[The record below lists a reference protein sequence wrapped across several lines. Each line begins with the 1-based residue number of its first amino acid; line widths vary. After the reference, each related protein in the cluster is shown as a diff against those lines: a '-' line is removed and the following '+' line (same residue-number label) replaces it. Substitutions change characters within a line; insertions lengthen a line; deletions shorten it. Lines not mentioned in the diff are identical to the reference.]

1 MAPAPRRGMGPLLP
15 IILVVVLVVVAVV
28 AYAGIGYAY
37 AQGRE
42 SSARDTY
49 NAVIGHANTY
59 TDTFNAINAVT
70 SNAFS
75 ASSIQQA
82 KAAYADLVTKSKNA
96 QGQVDGDK
104 AKLSDADSGLKQNSW
119 LTVISKSGLDRW
131 STKIGHV
138 EKALDSAKTISA
150 GYVQV
155 GTFYETVADVIGDLD
170 TMATKVEAQ
179 DLAGAQTAIAQ
190 LKADAGKAISED
202 KAPGLPAEA
211 DTFMKDVQKLADDF
225 SAVIAANASGDSSAY
240 DAAVAK
246 GEADLTSLQAIDT
259 NKIDSDVIAYYK
271 PMMDTYNHEMTAAN
285 NA

>member
-1 MAPAPRRGMGPLLP
+1 MAPAPRRAMGPLLP
-15 IILVVVLVVVAVV
+15 IILVVVLVVVAVI

-37 AQGRE
+37 AQGQE
-42 SSARDTY
+42 SSARDSY
-49 NAVIGHANTY
+49 NAVIGHANSY
-59 TDTFNAINAVT
+59 ADTVNAMSSLN

-82 KAAYADLVTKSKNA
+82 KTAYSDLVSKSQKV
-96 QGQVDGDK
+96 QGQIDSDK

-131 STKIGHV
+131 STKIGHL

-155 GTFYETVADVIGDLD
+155 GTFYETVVDVIADLD
-170 TMATKVEAQ
+170 TMTTKAEAQ

-190 LKADAGKAISED
+190 LKTDTAKAISED

-211 DTFMKDVQKLADDF
+211 DTFMKDMQQLANDF
-225 SAVIAANASGDSSAY
+225 GTVISTAISGDKAAY

-246 GEADLTSLQAIDT
+246 GDADLTSLQAIDT
-259 NKIDSDVIAYYK
+259 NKIDSDVNAYYK
-271 PMMDTYNHEMTAAN
+271 PMIDTYNNEINAAN